1 MTKKMPCPFCQTQ
14 VEYAIENS
22 PDWYRDPSLPV
33 YRIDCHDKCRQYWL
47 EAISDPHPQIDPAI
61 LAFLNSRNDEQR
73 TFVSE
78 STRHACDSGILI
90 VYNRNILQYLVT
102 DWHYA
107 KAAVMLYALDNVSFR
122 ISGIGFD
129 VANMLFFCRGWVTQ
143 PLQDARFTLRLY
155 RAGTAID
162 KIRSEVYWLKALR
175 DKGQIQTL
183 SPVPGRDDEMI
194 QSISPN
200 DLPLRYATVYDWIP
214 GETLHSRAA
223 AEKTPEL
230 IRRLGSMVGRMHHVS
245 ETLALPEWFTR
256 PRYDLDWITAKVEKA
271 LTSNHTDAST
281 EELAKLSSLPERFL
295 QSVGEHAEAPDVF
308 GLIHSDLE
316 PHNIIISDGQPC
328 PVDVMEFGFGYYLS
342 DILTLSR
349 HFSEDEQTIFFQ
361 GYQEIRPLPTNY
373 RQQLAL
379 FEELR
384 VL

>member
-1 MTKKMPCPFCQTQ
+1 MAEKMSCPFCSTQ

-61 LAFLNSRNDEQR
+61 VAFLDSLNDEQR

-107 KAAVMLYALDNVSFR
+107 KAAVMLYALNNVSFR
-122 ISGIGFD
+122 ISGVGFD
-129 VANMLFFCRGWVTQ
+129 FANILFFFHTE
-143 PLQDARFTLRLY
+143 DARFTLRIY
-155 RAGTAID
+155 QAGTSID
-162 KIRSEVYWLKALR
+162 KIRSEIYWLKALW
-175 DKGQIQTL
+175 DKGQIRTL
-183 SPVPGRDDEMI
+183 APVRGRNGEII
-194 QSISPN
+194 QCPSPN
-200 DLPLRYATVYDWIP
+200 DLPPRYATVYNWIP
-214 GETLHSRAA
+214 GETLHSLSA

-230 IRRLGSMVGRMHHVS
+230 IRRLGIMVGRMHHVS
-245 ETLALPEWFTR
+245 ETLELPEWFTR
-256 PRYDLDWITAKVEKA
+256 PRYDKDWINEKIEA
-271 LTSNHTDAST
+271 SLGSDTDAST
-281 EELAKLSSLPERFL
+281 EEFAKLSALASRFS
-295 QSVGEHAEAPDVF
+295 QFVTAHGEGRDVL

-316 PHNIIISDGQPC
+316 PHNIIISEGQPC

-349 HFSEDEQTIFFQ
+349 HFSEDEQTIFFE
-361 GYQEIRPLPTNY
+361 GYQEIRSLPPDY

>member
-1 MTKKMPCPFCQTQ
+1 MVEKMPCPICVTQ

-33 YRIDCHDKCRQYWL
+33 YRIDCHNKCRQYWL

-61 LAFLNSRNDEQR
+61 VAFLDSLNNEQR
-73 TFVSE
+73 MFVSE
-78 STRHACDSGILI
+78 STRHACDNGVLI
-90 VYNRNILQYLVT
+90 VYSRNILRYLVT

-107 KAAVMLYALDNVSFR
+107 KAAVMRYEFNEVSFQ

-129 VANMLFFCRGWVTQ
+129 VANMLFFLHTE
-143 PLQDARFTLRLY
+143 DARFTLRLY

-162 KIRSEVYWLKALR
+162 KIRSEIYWLQALWNQAGIR
-175 DKGQIQTL
+175 TL
-183 SPVPGRDDEMI
+183 SPVPGRDGEMI
-194 QSISPN
+194 QGPSPN
-200 DLPLRYATVYDWIP
+200 DLPPRYATVYDWIP
-214 GETLHSRAA
+214 GETLHGLSA

-230 IRRLGSMVGRMHHVS
+230 IRSLGIMVGRMHAVS
-245 ETLALPEWFTR
+245 ETLELPNWFTR
-256 PRYDLDWITAKVEKA
+256 PRYDTDWITAKIEA
-271 LTSNHTDAST
+271 AIGNDTDTSAA
-281 EELAKLSSLPERFL
+281 ELAKLTALSSRFS
-295 QSVGEHAEAPDVF
+295 QFVTEHGEGQDVF

-316 PHNIIISDGQPC
+316 PHNIIVSDGHPC

-342 DILTLSR
+342 DMLTLSR
-349 HFSEDEQTIFFQ
+349 HFSEDEQTIFFE
-361 GYQEIRPLPTNY
+361 GYQEIRSLPTNY

>member
-1 MTKKMPCPFCQTQ
+1 MTEKMSCPFCGTQ
-14 VEYAIENS
+14 VEYAVENS

-61 LAFLNSRNDEQR
+61 VAFLDSLNNEQR
-73 TFVSE
+73 MFISE
-78 STRHACDSGILI
+78 STRHACDNGILI

-107 KAAVMLYALDNVSFR
+107 KAAVTLYELNNVSFQ

-129 VANMLFFCRGWVTQ
+129 VANMLFFLNTE
-143 PLQDARFTLRLY
+143 DARFTLRLY
-155 RAGTAID
+155 RARTSID
-162 KIRSEVYWLKALR
+162 KIRSEIYWLQALWNEASIR
-175 DKGQIQTL
+175 TL
-183 SPVPGRDDEMI
+183 SPVPGRDGEMI

-214 GETLHSRAA
+214 GETLHGLSA

-230 IRRLGSMVGRMHHVS
+230 IRKLGNMVGRMHAVS
-245 ETLALPEWFTR
+245 ETLELPNWFTR
-256 PRYDLDWITAKVEKA
+256 PRYDTDWITAKIEAA
-271 LTSNHTDAST
+271 LEADKDAST
-281 EELAKLSSLPERFL
+281 EELAKLAALSSHFSQFVAEH
-295 QSVGEHAEAPDVF
+295 GEEQDVF

-316 PHNIIISDGQPC
+316 PHNIIISDRQPC

>member
-1 MTKKMPCPFCQTQ
+1 MAEKMSCPFCGTQ

-47 EAISDPHPQIDPAI
+47 EAISEPHPQIDPAI
-61 LAFLNSRNDEQR
+61 VAFLNSLNDEQR

-90 VYNRNILQYLVT
+90 VYNKNILQYLVT

-107 KAAVMLYALDNVSFR
+107 KAAVMLYEFNDVSFR

-129 VANMLFFCRGWVTQ
+129 VANMLFFLDTE
-143 PLQDARFTLRLY
+143 DARFTLRIH
-155 RAGTAID
+155 RVETSIHE
-162 KIRSEVYWLKALR
+162 IRSKIYWLNALWE
-175 DKGQIQTL
+175 KGRVKTL
-183 SPVPGRDDEMI
+183 SPVSGRDGEMI

-230 IRRLGSMVGRMHHVS
+230 IRNLGIMVGRMHHVS
-245 ETLALPEWFTR
+245 QTLELPDGFTR
-256 PRYDLDWITAKVEKA
+256 PRYGIDWITSKVEDA
-271 LTSNHTDAST
+271 LGADIDVST
-281 EELAKLSSLPERFL
+281 EEFAKLSALSSRFS
-295 QSVGEHAEAPDVF
+295 QFVTEHGEGRDVF

-349 HFSEDEQTIFFQ
+349 HFSEDEQTIFFE
-361 GYQEIRPLPTNY
+361 GYQEIRSLPTDY
-373 RQQLAL
+373 RQQLVL
-379 FEELR
+379 FEALR

>member
-1 MTKKMPCPFCQTQ
+1 MRKKMPCPFCQTQ

-22 PDWYRDPSLPV
+22 PEWYRDPSLPV
-33 YRIDCHDKCRQYWL
+33 YRIDCHNKCRQYWL
-47 EAISDPHPQIDPAI
+47 EAISEPHPQIDPAI
-61 LAFLNSRNDEQR
+61 VAFLDSLNDEQR

-90 VYNRNILQYLVT
+90 VYNKNILQYLVT

-107 KAAVMLYALDNVSFR
+107 KAAVMLYEFNDVSFR

-129 VANMLFFCRGWVTQ
+129 FANMLFFLNTE
-143 PLQDARFTLRLY
+143 DARFTLRIY
-155 RAGTAID
+155 QAETSVH
-162 KIRSEVYWLKALR
+162 KILSEIYWLNALW
-175 DKGQIQTL
+175 DNGQIKTL
-183 SPVPGRDDEMI
+183 SPVPGRDGEMI
-194 QSISPN
+194 QSIFPN
-200 DLPLRYATVYDWIP
+200 DLPSRYAVVHDWIS
-214 GETLHSRAA
+214 GETLHSLSA

-245 ETLALPEWFTR
+245 ETLELPEWFTR
-256 PRYDLDWITAKVEKA
+256 PRYDKDWINEKIEA
-271 LTSNHTDAST
+271 SLRSDTDTSTK
-281 EELAKLSSLPERFL
+281 ELAKLSALSSRFS
-295 QSVGEHAEAPDVF
+295 QFVTEHGEGRDVF

-349 HFSEDEQTIFFQ
+349 HFSEDEQTIFFE
-361 GYQEIRPLPTNY
+361 GYQEIRSLPTDY

-384 VL
+384 TL

>member
-1 MTKKMPCPFCQTQ
+1 MAEKMSCPFCRTQ

-33 YRIDCHDKCRQYWL
+33 YRIDCHNKCRQYWL

-61 LAFLNSRNDEQR
+61 VAFLGSLNDEQR

-78 STRHACDSGILI
+78 STRHACDSGVLI

-129 VANMLFFCRGWVTQ
+129 FANMLFFLHTE
-143 PLQDARFTLRLY
+143 DARFTLRIY
-155 RAGTAID
+155 QAGTAID
-162 KIRSEVYWLKALR
+162 KIRSEIYWLQALWNE
-175 DKGQIQTL
+175 GSVETL
-183 SPVPGRDDEMI
+183 SPVLGRNGEMI

-200 DLPLRYATVYDWIP
+200 DLPLRYATVYNWIP
-214 GETLHSRAA
+214 GETLHGLPAA
-223 AEKTPEL
+223 KKTPEL
-230 IRRLGSMVGRMHHVS
+230 IRNLGTMLGRMHHVS
-245 ETLALPEWFTR
+245 ETLELPRWFTR
-256 PRYDLDWITAKVEKA
+256 PRYDTDWITAKVEAAIGSDKDGSA
-271 LTSNHTDAST
+271 
-281 EELAKLSSLPERFL
+281 EELAKLSSLSSRFS
-295 QSVGEHAEAPDVF
+295 QFVTEHGEGQDVF

-349 HFSEDEQTIFFQ
+349 HFSEGEQTIFFE
-361 GYQEIRPLPTNY
+361 GYQEIRPLPTDY

>member
-1 MTKKMPCPFCQTQ
+1 MGKKMPCPFCGTQ

-33 YRIDCHDKCRQYWL
+33 YRINCHDKCRQYWL

-61 LAFLNSRNDEQR
+61 LAFLDSLDGEQR
-73 TFVSE
+73 MFISE
-78 STRHACDSGILI
+78 STRHACDNGILI
-90 VYNRNILQYLVT
+90 VYNSKILQYLIT

-107 KAAVMLYALDNVSFR
+107 KAAVVLYGFNGISFQ

-129 VANMLFFCRGWVTQ
+129 FANMLFFLHTE
-143 PLQDARFTLRLY
+143 DARFTLRIY
-155 RAGTAID
+155 QAGTTID
-162 KIRSEVYWLKALR
+162 KIRSEIYWLQALWNDGR
-175 DKGQIQTL
+175 IKTL
-183 SPVPGRDDEMI
+183 SPVQGRDGKMI
-194 QSISPN
+194 QSIFPN

-214 GETLHSRAA
+214 GETFHSLSA

-230 IRRLGSMVGRMHHVS
+230 IRNLGIMVGRMHHVS

-256 PRYDLDWITAKVEKA
+256 PRYNKDWIASKVEEA
-271 LTSNHTDAST
+271 LGADMDAST
-281 EELAKLSSLPERFL
+281 EEHAKLSALSSRFSRFVSE
-295 QSVGEHAEAPDVF
+295 QGEGRNVF

-342 DILTLSR
+342 DMLTLSR
-349 HFSEDEQTIFFQ
+349 HFSEDEQTIFFE
-361 GYQEIRPLPTNY
+361 GYQEVRSLPTDY

-379 FEELR
+379 FEALR
-384 VL
+384 TL

>member
-1 MTKKMPCPFCQTQ
+1 MAEKMACPFCGTQ

-33 YRIDCHDKCRQYWL
+33 YRIDCHNKCRQYWL

-61 LAFLNSRNDEQR
+61 RDFLDSHNAEQR
-73 TFVSE
+73 MFISE
-78 STRHACDSGILI
+78 STRHACDSGVLI
-90 VYNRNILQYLVT
+90 VYSKNILQYLVT

-107 KAAVMLYALDNVSFR
+107 KTVVPQYEFNDVSFR

-129 VANMLFFCRGWVTQ
+129 VANMLFFLET
-143 PLQDARFTLRLY
+143 QDARFTMRLY

-162 KIRSEVYWLKALR
+162 KIRSEIYWLQALWNKAR
-175 DKGQIQTL
+175 IKTL
-183 SPVPGRDDEMI
+183 SPVPGCDDEMI
-194 QSISPN
+194 QSITPN
-200 DLPLRYATVYDWIP
+200 DLPVRYATVYNWIP
-214 GETLHSRAA
+214 GETLHTHF
-223 AEKTPEL
+223 ETGKTPEL
-230 IRRLGSMVGRMHHVS
+230 IWNLGTMVGRMHAVS
-245 ETLALPEWFTR
+245 ETLELPDGFTR
-256 PRYDLDWITAKVEKA
+256 PRYDIEWINEKVEASLESYK
-271 LTSNHTDAST
+271 DAST
-281 EELAKLSSLPERFL
+281 EELAKLSSLASRFS
-295 QSVGEHAEAPDVF
+295 QFVKEHGEGRDVF

-316 PHNIIISDGQPC
+316 PHNIIISEGQPC

-349 HFSEDEQTIFFQ
+349 HFNEDEQTIFFQ
-361 GYQEIRPLPTNY
+361 AYQEVRPLPTDY

>member
-1 MTKKMPCPFCQTQ
+1 MAKKMSCPFCGTQ

-61 LAFLNSRNDEQR
+61 LAFLDSLNNEQR

-78 STRHACDSGILI
+78 STQHACDNGILI
-90 VYNRNILQYLVT
+90 VYNSKILQYLVT

-107 KAAVMLYALDNVSFR
+107 KAAVMSYALNGISFQ
-122 ISGIGFD
+122 ISGVGFD
-129 VANMLFFCRGWVTQ
+129 FANMLFFLHTE
-143 PLQDARFTLRLY
+143 DTRFTLRIY
-155 RAGTAID
+155 QAGTSID
-162 KIRSEVYWLKALR
+162 KIRSEIYWLKALR

-183 SPVPGRDDEMI
+183 SPMAGHNGEMI
-194 QSISPN
+194 QCPSPN
-200 DLPLRYATVYDWIP
+200 DLPPRYAVVHHWIP
-214 GETLHSRAA
+214 GETLNTLPT

-230 IRRLGSMVGRMHHVS
+230 IRGLGNTVGRMHAVS
-245 ETLALPEWFTR
+245 ETLQLPPWFTR
-256 PRYDLDWITAKVEKA
+256 SRYDTDWITAKIEA
-271 LTSNHTDAST
+271 SLESDTDTSA
-281 EELAKLSSLPERFL
+281 EELAKLSALSSRFS
-295 QSVGEHAEAPDVF
+295 QFVTEHGEGRDVF

-316 PHNIIISDGQPC
+316 PHNIIISEGQPC

-349 HFSEDEQTIFFQ
+349 HFSEDEQAIFFE
-361 GYQEIRPLPTNY
+361 GYQEIRPLPTDY

>member
-1 MTKKMPCPFCQTQ
+1 MAKKMPCPFCNTQ

-33 YRIDCHDKCRQYWL
+33 YRIDCHDKCRQYRL

-61 LAFLNSRNDEQR
+61 LAFLEPLNNEQR
-73 TFVSE
+73 TYISE
-78 STRHACDSGILI
+78 STQHACNNGILI
-90 VYNRNILQYLVT
+90 VYNSKILQYLIT

-107 KAAVMLYALDNVSFR
+107 NAAVMAYEFNDASFQ
-122 ISGIGFD
+122 ISGVGFD
-129 VANMLFFCRGWVTQ
+129 FANMLFFLNTEN
-143 PLQDARFTLRLY
+143 ARFTLRIY
-155 RAGTAID
+155 QAGTSID
-162 KIRSEVYWLKALR
+162 KIRSEIYWLQALWNKAEI
-175 DKGQIQTL
+175 KTL
-183 SPVPGRDDEMI
+183 SAVPGRDEEMI

-200 DLPLRYATVYDWIP
+200 NLPSRYAVTHDWIP
-214 GETLHSRAA
+214 GETLHSLSA

-230 IRRLGSMVGRMHHVS
+230 IRNLGTMLGHMHHVS
-245 ETLALPEWFTR
+245 ETLELPHWFTR
-256 PRYDLDWITAKVEKA
+256 PRYDTDWITAKIEAA
-271 LTSNHTDAST
+271 LGSNT
-281 EELAKLSSLPERFL
+281 EPSAEEHAKLSSLSSRFSQL
-295 QSVGEHAEAPDVF
+295 VTEHREGRDVF

-328 PVDVMEFGFGYYLS
+328 PIDVMEFGFGYYIS

-349 HFSEDEQTIFFQ
+349 HLSETEQAIFFQ
-361 GYQEIRPLPTNY
+361 GYQEIRLLPTNY

>member
-1 MTKKMPCPFCQTQ
+1 MAEKMSCPFCSTQ

-33 YRIDCHDKCRQYWL
+33 YRIDCHDKCRRYWL

-61 LAFLNSRNDEQR
+61 VAFLDSLNDEQR

-90 VYNRNILQYLVT
+90 VYNSKILQYLIT

-129 VANMLFFCRGWVTQ
+129 FANILFFLHTE
-143 PLQDARFTLRLY
+143 DARFTLRIY
-155 RAGTAID
+155 QAGTAID
-162 KIRSEVYWLKALR
+162 KIRSEIYWLQALWNEASI
-175 DKGQIQTL
+175 KTL
-183 SPVPGRDDEMI
+183 SPVPGRDGEMI

-200 DLPLRYATVYDWIP
+200 DLPSRYAVVHDWIP
-214 GETLHSRAA
+214 GETLHSLSA
-223 AEKTPEL
+223 AEKTSEL
-230 IRRLGSMVGRMHHVS
+230 IRRLGNMVGRIHAVS
-245 ETLALPEWFTR
+245 ETLELPPRFTR
-256 PRYDLDWITAKVEKA
+256 PRYDTDWITAKIEAA
-271 LTSNHTDAST
+271 LESDTDASA
-281 EELAKLSSLPERFL
+281 EELAKLSTLSSRFS
-295 QSVGEHAEAPDVF
+295 QFVTEHGEGRDVF

-349 HFSEDEQTIFFQ
+349 HFSEDEQAIFFE
-361 GYQEIRPLPTNY
+361 GYQEIRSLPTNY